1 MEINTNPCKLKLS
14 IVHVRVKFPL
24 ATYFPMSMNGSIL
37 VSMSSIMALSS
48 DFFYQQM
55 KEAVVGKSLQ
65 QIILILRQV
74 IRNIGLRAVSL

>member
-1 MEINTNPCKLKLS
+1 
-14 IVHVRVKFPL
+14 
-24 ATYFPMSMNGSIL
+24 MNGSIL